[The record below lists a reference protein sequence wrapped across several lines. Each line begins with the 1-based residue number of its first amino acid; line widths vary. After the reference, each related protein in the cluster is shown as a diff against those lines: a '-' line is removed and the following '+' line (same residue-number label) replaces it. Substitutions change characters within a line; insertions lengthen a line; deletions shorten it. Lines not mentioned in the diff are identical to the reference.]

1 MFFTKTAGRH
11 NLVEVVLKVFR
22 PSYLE
27 KTTNNPTLNGG
38 RGGGVG
44 VEGFALSARLVLPAP
59 AGRTVPLMG
68 LNAGQ
73 KIPLLRVTFSRLQ
86 EYASR
91 SRKLT
96 G

>member
-22 PSYLE
+22 QSYLE

-38 RGGGVG
+38 RGRVG
-44 VEGFALSARLVLPAP
+44 LEGFALSAGLVLPAP

-73 KIPLLRVTFSRLQ
+73 KIPLIRVTFSRLQ